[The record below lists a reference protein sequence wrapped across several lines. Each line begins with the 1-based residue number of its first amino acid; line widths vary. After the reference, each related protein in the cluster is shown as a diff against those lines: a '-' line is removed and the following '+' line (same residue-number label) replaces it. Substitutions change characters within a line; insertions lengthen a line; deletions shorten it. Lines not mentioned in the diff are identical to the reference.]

1 MSEFSNRL
9 PRWCAILGSN
19 PRPHRYAKR
28 CGRGVTLTG
37 QAPLQI
43 GSAQSTLELLLPV
56 AGVGFETTCFVI
68 LQDHRSMRCSR
79 DAASLVLGEAITKI
93 NRRADV
99 KIAGAAS

>member
-1 MSEFSNRL
+1 MMVRDTGFEPPPASLREALRARSD
-9 PRWCAILGSN
+9 
-19 PRPHRYAKR
+19 
-28 CGRGVTLTG
+28 LTG

>member
-1 MSEFSNRL
+1 MMVRDTGFEPLPASLREALRARSDSNWPSAASNRL
-9 PRWCAILGSN
+9 G
-19 PRPHRYAKR
+19 
-28 CGRGVTLTG
+28 
-37 QAPLQI
+37 
-43 GSAQSTLELLLPV
+43 QSTLELLLPV